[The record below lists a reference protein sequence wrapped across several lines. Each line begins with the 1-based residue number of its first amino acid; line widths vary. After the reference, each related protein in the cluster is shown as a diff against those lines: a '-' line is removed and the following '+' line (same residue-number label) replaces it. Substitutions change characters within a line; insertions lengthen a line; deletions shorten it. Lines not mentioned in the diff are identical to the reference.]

1 MTFCMLGWSAEAKTS
16 PSAPC
21 WICAA
26 RDDDPAKLNFTMAP
40 GWRFSKSAPI
50 LVKAAFSEE
59 AAKTVRVPLCPDW
72 PALAD
77 PVGPHALTR
86 PTLTAMSTA
95 ATTRAR
101 ISISAS
107 WQLDDH
113 VRCLDHRDR
122 ADAGGEAELVGRLA
136 GNQRHN
142 PMWAGLHLDL
152 RPNAILDDAR
162 HDARKVIAR
171 RPSDRRLRFDV
182 GGCRRHETG

>member
-26 RDDDPAKLNFTMAP
+26 RDADPAKLNFVM
-40 GWRFSKSAPI
+40 
-50 LVKAAFSEE
+50 
-59 AAKTVRVPLCPDW
+59 VPLSPDW
-72 PALAD
+72 LALTGAM
-77 PVGPHALTR
+77 GPHALTR
-86 PTLTAMSTA
+86 PTAMATSSA
-95 ATTRAR
+95 ATSRAR
-101 ISISAS
+101 ISTSARS
-107 WQLDDH
+107 QLDDH
-113 VRCLDHRDR
+113 VCCLEHRDR
-122 ADAGGEAELVGRLA
+122 AHAGGEAELVGRLA

-152 RPNAILDDAR
+152 RHNAILDDAR

-182 GGCRRHETG
+182 GGCRRHEAS